1 MTVLLNRTGTGE
13 SWTAGGAGFRILH
26 DGQAVDGRWGMVEC
40 TLPPGWGGP
49 PQHIHRAHDE
59 AFFILTGTVKF
70 TSGREDLIATPGS
83 LVTAPI
89 GDPHTFANADSQ
101 APASLVCTIT
111 PERYI
116 GYFKELMTLRPGPSG
131 VLDPQEVLAV
141 MSRYATEP
149 YRP

>member
-1 MTVLLNRTGTGE
+1 MP
-13 SWTAGGAGFRILH
+13 GAPASVLH
-26 DGQAVDGRWGMVEC
+26 DGHAVDGRWGMVAC

-49 PQHIHRAHDE
+49 PQHIHRAHNE

-89 GDPHTFANADSQ
+89 GDPHTFANADAQ

-131 VLDPQEVLAV
+131 MLDPNGGAGGD
-141 MSRYATEP
+141 EP
-149 YRP
+149 ICDRAASALKHRRTGASVERRR